1 MREYRCYLT
10 QDILIPGDIVI
21 LPINGIF
28 RRAIIVKFTSSGV
41 WISRK
46 LEMSTRGWAYPVHTA
61 ELDEH
66 NSKYY
71 TQWNQFIKI
80 GHFEGDLN
88 QFKLTL
94 KQFEAKY
101 KEENGG

>member
-1 MREYRCYLT
+1 MREYRCYVT
-10 QDILIPGDIVI
+10 QDLLQPGDIVV

-28 RRAIIVKFTSSGV
+28 RQAIIVKFTSSGV
-41 WISRK
+41 WLSRK
-46 LEMSTRGWAYPVHTA
+46 LMSTQHNWAYPVHTA

-71 TQWNQFIKI
+71 TQWNQFIKM
-80 GHFEGDLN
+80 GHFEGDLD

-101 KEENGG
+101 KDKNGR